1 MMGGC
6 VVSNNLLI
14 VESANDK
21 YFIERLKNEIQL
33 ANFDIDSPICCISE
47 YECLDG
53 LSLERLKKKL
63 VEIKRDI
70 GKRGLGK
77 LGILLDADD
86 KGVEDRIK
94 LINEAVKFI
103 TQDVEISVTNKWY
116 PSESLD
122 IEISCH
128 VLNVN
133 SQGELETILKEIKS
147 QDSTFADCLYS
158 WKDCLQKNSKEITQK
173 EFDKFWISIYGRYD
187 HCDKSEQKQ
196 AGRKCNLEASL
207 QKNIWNFSHSALND
221 LKDYLAMF
229 N

>member
-1 MMGGC
+1 MKGGC

-21 YFIERLKNEIQL
+21 HFIERLKAEIQL
-33 ANFDIDSPICCISE
+33 ASFEIDSPICCINE

-63 VEIKRDI
+63 IEIKRDI
-70 GKRGLGK
+70 GKRSLSKVGV
-77 LGILLDADD
+77 LLDADD
-86 KGVEDRIK
+86 KGIENRIK
-94 LINEAVKFI
+94 IINEAISFI
-103 TQDVEISVTNKWY
+103 TEDVKILETNTWY
-116 PSESLD
+116 KSETLD
-122 IEISCH
+122 IDISCH
-128 VLNVN
+128 ILNVN
-133 SQGELETILKEIKS
+133 GSGELETLLKEIKS
-147 QDSTFADCLYS
+147 ENSIFADCLYS
-158 WKDCLQKNSKEITQK
+158 WQECLTKNNKEISKK

-221 LKDYLAMF
+221 LKNYLAMF